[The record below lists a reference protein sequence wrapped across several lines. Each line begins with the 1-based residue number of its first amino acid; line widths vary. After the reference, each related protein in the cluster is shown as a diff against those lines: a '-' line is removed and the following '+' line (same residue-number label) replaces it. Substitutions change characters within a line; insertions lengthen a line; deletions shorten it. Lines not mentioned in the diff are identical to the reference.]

1 MEAIRKNSIVFIHT
15 LEMVNTILIKF
26 RNVFKI
32 FIMMNIDKKKLN
44 SQLLKLDEV
53 LDVKNNWNGINGK
66 FSEDGL
72 GH

>member
-26 RNVFKI
+26 RHVFKI

>member
-1 MEAIRKNSIVFIHT
+1 METIRKNSIVFIHT

-26 RNVFKI
+26 RHVFKI